1 MVTLADDSAILIT
14 LSAVTGLILNPTL
27 SVTGLSVS
35 TVSVAGCDGFPAGS
49 VATAVT
55 VSPLFKPGFGT
66 VQLPS
71 GPATTTAVPPPG
83 KVTVTVEPGS
93 AVPVIGSVALIGLI
107 SGAFGAVTSTP

>member
-1 MVTLADDSAILIT
+1 MG
-14 LSAVTGLILNPTL
+14 AVTSLD
-27 SVTGLSVS
+27 
-35 TVSVAGCDGFPAGS
+35 TVPLVGAEVLPAGS
-49 VATAVT
+49 VAVAVT